1 MANVAKQEYNDVLE
15 QAAFDAAT
23 AQVKSWN
30 RTNKEL
36 SPESQERMQAS
47 YYKENLRKLKAEYPF
62 EEITRDQ
69 VSAIKSYDSAKMGH
83 WLTYRG
89 VPNKPE
95 DALSPTEYVKSIKA
109 ADIFPILQGV
119 AKEGQDWYTMGLS
132 RLKEF
137 GADHGYD
144 VKTKEGLSA
153 LLKDIGEQQV
163 NYDRAQISN
172 EAREQMGWSYWPRK
186 IIAPTAMQEF
196 ENAIMTGGDYDA
208 GDAATLGA
216 LDAGINTLMWEAP
229 GLFVGKTAPVANSAL
244 TAERGIPLTNNNI
257 AQGVLGAFTQA
268 GAEAGRQGAGVAL
281 SNNGQ
286 EFDVAPVLFA
296 GAAGATKPSLIGTVQ
311 GSVSK
316 IPGEQATEFARGV
329 GKSMKMGDPTSREAA
344 RLMKSVDQYNS
355 NVLSRNKTAQTYGDF
370 YDKLFS
376 GAIDPERVIDK
387 IRNDG
392 VDDKKFESTI
402 RFFAKLGKNYRGM
415 PSGNARDV
423 IGKSFEEAKKRGIAN
438 MASNQT
444 SYSIQPLQKISRS
457 MAASNVPQ
465 RAEALGV
472 APEANGTYSAAK
484 ILEQYNKP
492 ISAIQSQKGG
502 VVQFGRKAD
511 MDPEAFAQQAK
522 DIDGHIL
529 DADTRETFRTLFPA
543 KYQDDEAMTA
553 WTKAGLGAGQ
563 FLGNLG
569 GRAEPTF
576 KVATNTAGVKLGLP
590 EKTYKD
596 EKWYKDMSVRSRKI
610 IDEAFKKKEKETE
623 EEE

>member
-1 MANVAKQEYNDVLE
+1 MAISNLQYRETLE
-15 QAAFDAAT
+15 AAALDAAK
-23 AQVKSWN
+23 ARVKAYNQV
-30 RTNKEL
+30 NKEL
-36 SPESQERMQAS
+36 SPDAADKMTRQYFDDFLA
-47 YYKENLRKLKAEYPF
+47 KLTMAYPYEKA
-62 EEITRDQ
+62 TLDDL
-69 VSAIKSYDSAKMGH
+69 SAIKNYDSNKMQEFLYQYGISNR
-83 WLTYRG
+83 T
-89 VPNKPE
+89 
-95 DALSPTEYVKSIKA
+95 ALSPTEHVQSIKA
-109 ADIFPILQGV
+109 ADILPLLQGV
-119 AKEGQDWYTMGLS
+119 AKSGEDWMSMG
-132 RLKEF
+132 RDKLKKF
-137 GADHGYD
+137 GLEHGYD
-144 VKTKEGLSA
+144 VKSKEGLA
-153 LLKDIGEQQV
+153 KLLQDIGEQQV
-163 NYDRAQISN
+163 NYDRAKLAQ
-172 EAREQMGWSYWPRK
+172 EAKEEMGWSYWPRK

-196 ENAIMTGGDYDA
+196 ENAIATGGDYDA
-208 GDAATLGA
+208 GTAVKMGAIDALANAAT
-216 LDAGINTLMWEAP
+216 WEAP
-229 GLFVGKTAPVANSAL
+229 GLFVGKTAPIAKSAL

-257 AQGVLGAFTQA
+257 AQGVLGALAQA
-268 GAEAGRQGAGVAL
+268 GAEAGRQGAGVAM

-311 GSVSK
+311 GSASRV
-316 IPGEQATEFARGV
+316 PGEQATEFARGV
-329 GKSMKMGDPTSREAA
+329 GKAMKMGDPTSREAA

-355 NVLSRNKTAQTYGDF
+355 NVLGRTKTAQTYGDF

-376 GAIDPERVIDK
+376 GTLDPERAIAK

-392 VDDKKFESTI
+392 VNDEKLESTI
-402 RFFAKLGKNYRGM
+402 RFFAKLGRNYRAM
-415 PSGNARDV
+415 PEGEARNWL
-423 IGKSFEEAKKRGIAN
+423 GKSFEEAKKMGVAN

-472 APEANGTYSAAK
+472 APEADGTYSAAK
-484 ILEQYNKP
+484 ILAQYNKP

-502 VVQFGRKAD
+502 VVQFGRKAN

-522 DIDGHIL
+522 GIDGNIL

-553 WTKAGLGAGQ
+553 WTKAGLGAGK

-596 EKWYKDMSVRSRKI
+596 EKWYKDLSVRSRKI
-610 IDEAFKKKEKETE
+610 IDEAFKKKEAESE
-623 EEE
+623 EE